1 MLEAPKK
8 IIKKKIPS
16 PKPLYIIGVGWIIG
30 SLIFPMYRFYPYI
43 ILAVLSVVGWFVLKT
58 YVFPDEEK
66 EVEVEVPLNYFS
78 QVQKEFIENGTAS
91 LRNIN
96 ELNKAIDKPEFNESI
111 KQLVSTSDQILD
123 YVYEHEKAASSMRKI
138 VHYYLPTVEKLL
150 KRYDEIEDATN
161 VSNVETSKQKIEDIV
176 KTTNEAFRKQLN
188 DLYDTDTIDISSD
201 IKVLESIYVKE
212 GLIDPDNK

>member
-1 MLEAPKK
+1 MLVAPKK
-8 IIKKKIPS
+8 IIKKKYPS
-16 PKPLYIIGVGWIIG
+16 PKPLYIIGIGWIVG
-30 SLIFPMYRFYPYI
+30 AFLLPMYKLWPY
-43 ILAVLSVVGWFVLKT
+43 LVLGVLSVVAWYALKT
-58 YVFPDEEK
+58 YVYPDEEK
-66 EVEVEVPLNYFS
+66 EIEVEIPLNYFS
-78 QVQKEFIENGTAS
+78 QVQKEFLEKGTAS
-91 LRNIN
+91 LKNIL

-111 KQLVSTSDQILD
+111 KELVNTSDQILD

-150 KRYDEIEDATN
+150 KRYDEIEDTTN
-161 VSNVETSKQKIEDIV
+161 VANVDTSKQKIEEIV
-176 KTTNEAFRKQLN
+176 KTTTSAFRKQLN